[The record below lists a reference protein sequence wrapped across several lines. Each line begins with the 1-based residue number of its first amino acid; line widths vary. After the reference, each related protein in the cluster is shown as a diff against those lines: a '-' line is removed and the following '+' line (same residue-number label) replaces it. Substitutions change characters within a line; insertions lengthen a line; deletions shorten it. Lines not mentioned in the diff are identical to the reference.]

1 MITLLSP
8 AKTLDY
14 ETTDKIEDGLTEP
27 QFATQTNR
35 LIRILKKKNVAEIQ
49 DLMHISD
56 TLAVLNR
63 DRYKSFSK
71 TYTHENSKSAIMA
84 FKGDVYTGLDAETLT
99 TDELLYAN
107 HHVRILSGLYG
118 LLRPFDRMQPYR
130 LEMGT
135 RLENKKGTNLY
146 HFWGDQITKAVNRD
160 LKNLE
165 SKTVVN
171 LASNEYYKSIDKKK
185 LKAEIIEI
193 DFREDKDGTYKF
205 VSFFAKKA
213 RGSMARY
220 IVQNRIVDSGD
231 LRGFDYD
238 GYRYEESASSEGHLL
253 FVR

>member
-14 ETTDKIEDGLTEP
+14 DTKDKIEDGLTEP
-27 QFATQTNR
+27 QFATQTNQ
-35 LIRILKKKNVAEIQ
+35 LISILKKKNVAEIQ

-99 TDELLYAN
+99 TDELMYAAT
-107 HHVRILSGLYG
+107 HVRILSGLYG

-185 LKAEIIEI
+185 LKADVIEI

-220 IVQNRIVDSGD
+220 IVKNRIVDSGD

>member
-14 ETTDKIEDGLTEP
+14 ETTDKIEDRLTEP
-27 QFATQTNR
+27 QFATQTNQ

>member
-14 ETTDKIEDGLTEP
+14 DTIDKVEGGLTEP
-27 QFATQTNR
+27 QFATQTNQ
-35 LIRILKKKNVAEIQ
+35 LIRILKKKKVAEIQ

-56 TLAVLNR
+56 SLAHLNR

-99 TDELLYAN
+99 TDDLLYAN
-107 HHVRILSGLYG
+107 NHLRILSGLYG

-146 HFWGDQITKAVNRD
+146 HFWGDQITKAVNKD
-160 LKNLE
+160 LQHLE
-165 SKTVVN
+165 SDTVVN

-185 LKAEIIEI
+185 LKAKIIEI

-220 IVQNRIVDSGD
+220 IVENRIVDSSD